1 MVRFVDI
8 VRIIA
13 YYCLSLVTCLSHAHM
28 HVFHIHDI
36 IITLTGHKYNK
47 MYESCHQIR

>member
-13 YYCLSLVTCLSHAHM
+13 YYCLSIITCLSH
-28 HVFHIHDI
+28 VFHIYDI

-47 MYESCHQIR
+47 MYESCHLIR

>member
-1 MVRFVDI
+1 MVCFVDI

-13 YYCLSLVTCLSHAHM
+13 YYCLSIITCPSHAHM

-36 IITLTGHKYNK
+36 LIKLTGHKYNK
-47 MYESCHQIR
+47 MYERGHQIR